1 MSNLIPLRIGVTGG
15 IGSGK
20 STVCTLFSLLGIPI
34 YTADDQAK
42 RLMSKNS
49 ELRLQITETFGT
61 SAYTGT
67 GELNR
72 AFLAETV
79 FSNPTNLAKLNAM
92 VHPAVK
98 KDFASWVKQ
107 QSAPYLI
114 KEAALL
120 FETGASEELDFTIN
134 VSSPLKIRMARIL
147 LRDPQRTEEQI
158 NQIINQQLPD
168 EEKNKLASFV
178 IKNTDNKLLLP
189 QVLEIDN
196 KLRALSSSAI

>member
-1 MSNLIPLRIGVTGG
+1 MSNLIPLRVGVTGG

-34 YTADDQAK
+34 YTADDRAK
-42 RLMSKNS
+42 WLMSKNS
-49 ELRLQITETFGT
+49 ELCLQITETFGN
-61 SAYTGT
+61 SAYTTT

-79 FSNPTNLAKLNAM
+79 FSNPANLAKLNSL
-92 VHPAVK
+92 VHPAVQ
-98 KDFASWVKQ
+98 KDFADWASQ

-120 FETGASEELDFTIN
+120 FETGASKELDFTIN

-147 LRDPQRTEEQI
+147 LRDPHRTEEQI

-189 QVLEIDN
+189 QVLEIDK
-196 KLRALSSSAI
+196 KLRAIFSSAV